1 MADRATGRDGP
12 VGTRGEALHPDDPTV
27 IGAYRVERRLG
38 SGGMGTV
45 YLARDTAGA
54 LVAIKVIRSD
64 LAADPDFRERF
75 RDEVAAARRV
85 APFCTAQVLDADPAA
100 RRPYLVTEYID
111 GVRLDDVVNRSGPLP
126 MSTLQGVAIGVA
138 SALTAIH
145 KAGIVHR
152 DLKPSNV
159 MLSFS
164 GPRVIDFGIAR
175 ALDGAQGRTQ
185 TGFVLGSIG
194 WMAPEQMEGSS
205 IGPAVDVFAWG
216 LLIAYAAV
224 GAHPYGD
231 GSYLQMSEKIQTG
244 RPDLRD
250 VPVQLQPVVRS
261 ALARDPRARPTSE
274 RLLLTLLGEEAPP
287 GGDTRVAATAVLDD
301 TWPRGR
307 SAAGAAGA
315 AGVGAAA
322 GAAAFRTRRYDDSPA
337 RDGSTGVDADSAAP
351 GPRRADADRP
361 QRTRVAGA
369 GDQRRWRE
377 DGAPPAG
384 ERWWDEPADLPPP
397 SGPPVPPPALAGL
410 GADERAPRGGGFDE
424 ADRAGNA
431 GFGGPGAA
439 GGQGAPA
446 RRRRR
451 AGFVQYED

>member
-12 VGTRGEALHPDDPTV
+12 DGTRGEALHPDDPTV

-175 ALDGAQGRTQ
+175 ALDVAQGRTQ

-216 LLIAYAAV
+216 LLIGYAAV

-231 GSYLQMSEKIQTG
+231 GTYLEMSKKIQTG
-244 RPDLRD
+244 RPDLRH

-287 GGDTRVAATAVLDD
+287 GGDTRVAATAVLDG

-307 SAAGAAGA
+307 STA
-315 AGVGAAA
+315 AAA
-322 GAAAFRTRRYDDSPA
+322 GA
-337 RDGSTGVDADSAAP
+337 G
-351 GPRRADADRP
+351 ADRP

-369 GDQRRWRE
+369 DDQRRWRE
-377 DGAPPAG
+377 EGAPPAG

-439 GGQGAPA
+439 GGQGAPM

-451 AGFVQYED
+451 AGFVQYEDEQLPAPAAPGPAARDRRAEPTPPVGPADGRRSPPSPYP

>member
-1 MADRATGRDGP
+1 MADRSTGRDGP
-12 VGTRGEALHPDDPTV
+12 DGTRGEALHPDDPTV
-27 IGAYRVERRLG
+27 IGAYQVMRRLG

-45 YLARDTAGA
+45 YLARDPAGA
-54 LVAIKVIRSD
+54 LVAIKVIRSE
-64 LAADPDFRERF
+64 LAAEPEFRDRF

-111 GVRLDDVVNRSGPLP
+111 GVRLDDVVTRSGPLP

-175 ALDGAQGRTQ
+175 ALDAAPGRTQ
-185 TGFVLGSIG
+185 TGLVLGSVG
-194 WMAPEQMEGSS
+194 WMAPEQMEGAT

-224 GAHPYGD
+224 GAHPYGQ
-231 GSYLQMSEKIQTG
+231 GTYLEMSEKIQTG

-250 VPVQLQPVVRS
+250 VPAQLQPVVRS
-261 ALARDPRARPTSE
+261 ALARDPRDRPSTE
-274 RLLLTLLGEEAPP
+274 RLLLTLLGEEAPA
-287 GGDTRVAATAVLDD
+287 GGDSRVAATAVLDD

-307 SAAGAAGA
+307 SAAA
-315 AGVGAAA
+315 AAA
-322 GAAAFRTRRYDDSPA
+322 GAGAAVGAATFRTRRYDDSVA
-337 RDGSTGVDADSAAP
+337 ADGSTGPD
-351 GPRRADADRP
+351 
-361 QRTRVAGA
+361 
-369 GDQRRWRE
+369 
-377 DGAPPAG
+377 
-384 ERWWDEPADLPPP
+384 
-397 SGPPVPPPALAGL
+397 
-410 GADERAPRGGGFDE
+410 
-424 ADRAGNA
+424 
-431 GFGGPGAA
+431 
-439 GGQGAPA
+439 
-446 RRRRR
+446 
-451 AGFVQYED
+451 